1 MTERQTIAAGLS
13 GYFVPL
19 TFVPVTDPKPEAPM
33 SLFDKFG
40 KIENN
45 PDYYD
50 VFNNRYDVTSK
61 TWDTPD
67 LTIVPQ
73 TLRDNV
79 AAWVVVLANYDV
91 ALYAWYVNFELQK
104 DLQWRFKLA
113 DAILAVV

>member
-1 MTERQTIAAGLS
+1 MEERQSIAAGLS
-13 GYFVPL
+13 GYFVPP

-40 KIENN
+40 KIETN
-45 PDYYD
+45 PDYYA
-50 VFNNRYDVTSK
+50 VFNNRYDVASK

-73 TLRDNV
+73 TLRDDV
-79 AAWVVVLANYDV
+79 AAWVIVLENYDA
-91 ALYAWYVNFELQK
+91 ALTEWYVELELQK

-113 DAILAVV
+113 DAILAS